1 VSWDLRGPSPEPVDL
16 DPPGFR
22 APWGDPPKGP
32 LMAPGRYTA
41 TLMIVSASGARAVG
55 TPQTFEVKPVRNLP
69 ADTDLT
75 AVAAFQQQLA
85 ELRRRAAGAAEEVG
99 RARDRLR
106 RMRAS
111 LLAAPRADPALF
123 ARVDAAEKTLAEL
136 RRRLEGDPV
145 RDRLNEADVP
155 SIAGR
160 VSSALAVFD
169 TRQAPTATQRRDV
182 EIATSELGALSRDL
196 EALIGGEL
204 AALGTA
210 LEAAGAPW
218 IPRR

>member
-1 VSWDLRGPSPEPVDL
+1 
-16 DPPGFR
+16 
-22 APWGDPPKGP
+22 
-32 LMAPGRYTA
+32 
-41 TLMIVSASGARAVG
+41 
-55 TPQTFEVKPVRNLP
+55 
-69 ADTDLT
+69 
-75 AVAAFQQQLA
+75 
-85 ELRRRAAGAAEEVG
+85 
-99 RARDRLR
+99 
-106 RMRAS
+106 MRAS